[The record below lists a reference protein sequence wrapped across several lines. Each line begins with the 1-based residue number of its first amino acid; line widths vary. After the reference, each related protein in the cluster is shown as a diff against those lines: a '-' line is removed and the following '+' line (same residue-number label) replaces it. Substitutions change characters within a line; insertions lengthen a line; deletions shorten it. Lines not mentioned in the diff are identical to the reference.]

1 MTPQPQRRV
10 QISLHVD
17 AELRA
22 QLEEAARRSVR
33 SISGEITYRL
43 QQSLLTKPRP
53 LRPRRKTP
61 PTLGG
66 ARISGGGRFAE
77 PGPLHANS

>member
-43 QQSLLTKPRP
+43 QQSLLNETE
-53 LRPRRKTP
+53 
-61 PTLGG
+61 
-66 ARISGGGRFAE
+66 AA
-77 PGPLHANS
+77 AA